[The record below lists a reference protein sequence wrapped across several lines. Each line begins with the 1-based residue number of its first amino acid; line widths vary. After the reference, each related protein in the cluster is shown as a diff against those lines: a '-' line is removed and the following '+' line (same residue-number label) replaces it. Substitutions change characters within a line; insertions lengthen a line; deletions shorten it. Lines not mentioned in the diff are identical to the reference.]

1 MGAIF
6 SFVQLFCVLLQSA
19 VQTRIPAGIDM
30 NVNILTSGY
39 WPTYP
44 VVDAKLPAEL
54 NAYQQVQKW
63 RVGPTFA
70 KQSSAAADSCVSSLK
85 WCR

>member
-1 MGAIF
+1 M
-6 SFVQLFCVLLQSA
+6 
-19 VQTRIPAGIDM
+19 QTRIPAGIDM

-54 NAYQQVQKW
+54 NAYQQVQK
-63 RVGPTFA
+63 
-70 KQSSAAADSCVSSLK
+70 
-85 WCR
+85 